1 MTWLIIL
8 KEPIDGELHIH
19 ADHIICSYDTALI
32 SSRDEEGIPYQKIL
46 SIDLIE
52 SIMPKP

>member
-8 KEPIDGELHIH
+8 KDGTHIH

-46 SIDLIE
+46 SSDLIE
-52 SIMPKP
+52 SIIPKP

>member
-8 KEPIDGELHIH
+8 KGGEHIQSNQ
-19 ADHIICSYDTALI
+19 III
-32 SSRDEEGIPYQKIL
+32 SKFGLTCNGAFY